1 MKTPQTNALSEER
14 RVAQA
19 RKVALLLK
27 QRHRSVSDAYMTG
40 LLRSMA
46 NGLSAFG
53 FSEEFVQ
60 QETNSL
66 RSLVDQELRGMALV
80 G

>member
-1 MKTPQTNALSEER
+1 MKTPQTNVLSEQR

-27 QRHRSVSDAYMTG
+27 QRHRSVGDAYMTG

-46 NGLSAFG
+46 NGLAAFG
-53 FSEEFVQ
+53 FSEEFVR
-60 QETNSL
+60 QETDSL
-66 RSLVDQELRGMALV
+66 RSLVDQELRGAALV
-80 G
+80 S